1 MHARPVSI
9 VLTGIA
15 LTLGGLPACA
25 QESRPA
31 AGDVALAQR
40 LRALSRPA
48 GGTVGIAAIHV
59 ESGRTVEV
67 QGRRAL
73 PLYSVFK
80 LPLAVVVLKDVEAGR
95 LRLDQKVKVT
105 PQEVVRG
112 SAENT
117 ALWRTPVD
125 RSIRELMEMSI
136 VRSDNTSSD
145 VLLRLA
151 GGPAGVTARLR
162 ALGFGGIAIRQPVK
176 AFLAA
181 PRRAHPN
188 TASAMELAR
197 LLSRLYKGEIVQPAG
212 REILL
217 GFMAQATTGL
227 HRLRGGLPPGTPV
240 ADKSGTGPAGTA
252 TNDVGMI
259 TLPGGKG
266 HLAMAVLV
274 VGSKAPLA
282 AQEKLIADLA
292 RAAYDAYVLSP

>member
-1 MHARPVSI
+1 MRGPTLLLALAAASYASLGAARP
-9 VLTGIA
+9 
-15 LTLGGLPACA
+15 
-25 QESRPA
+25 
-31 AGDVALAQR
+31 
-40 LRALSRPA
+40 PA
-48 GGTVGIAAIHV
+48 GGVDGLSRRLGQIGGPIGDTVGVAVVHV
-59 ESGRTVEV
+59 ET
-67 QGRRAL
+67 GRRSEAQGSRPL

-105 PQEVVRG
+105 PQEVVPG
-112 SAENT
+112 AAENT

-125 RSIRELMEMSI
+125 RSIRELMELSI

-151 GGPAGVTARLR
+151 GGPAAVTARLR
-162 ALGFGGIAIRQPVK
+162 ALGFGAIAIRQPVK

-188 TASAMELAR
+188 TASAADLAR
-197 LLSRLYKGEIVQPAG
+197 LLSRLYKGEVLQPAG

-217 GFMAQATTGL
+217 GFMGQATTGL

-252 TNDVGMI
+252 TNDVGII
-259 TLPGGKG
+259 TLPSGKG

-274 VGSKAPLA
+274 VGSKAPLE
-282 AQEKLIADLA
+282 AQEKVIADLA